1 MMMMK
6 TKRTKSMTLRS
17 HKAKSM
23 TLRSHKER
31 AFSDHVSVVWRLED
45 AMHLPY
51 NLDNS

>member
-1 MMMMK
+1 
-6 TKRTKSMTLRS
+6 
-17 HKAKSM
+17 
-23 TLRSHKER
+23 LRSHKER